1 MSFNKLVIA
10 ALAIATLLVTA
21 GMITYFNNVVDQKDA
36 QIASLESQ
44 IPQLNREISSI
55 ENQISNLSSPNLVA
69 TLTTQEIWKFSQE
82 YPGGSNYTIPYD
94 FVQISGTV
102 TNTGGGTAY
111 NTGLRVIGYDMNGVL
126 ETNVTVPLGSGFF
139 GSDNSTAKYASVS
152 SLTTTLSMGQVVTI
166 KENVV
171 HEGVA
176 YNWTATPFW
185 ANSPATG

>member
-1 MSFNKLVIA
+1 
-10 ALAIATLLVTA
+10 
-21 GMITYFNNVVDQKDA
+21 MITYFNNAVSQKDA

-44 IPQLNREISSI
+44 IPYLNRQISNI
-55 ENQISNLSSPNLVA
+55 ENQISNFTSPNIVS

-82 YPGGSNYTIPYD
+82 YPGGPNYTVPYD

-102 TNTGGGTAY
+102 TNTGGGTAF

-139 GSDNSTAKYASVS
+139 GSDNSTNEYADVS
-152 SLTTTLSMGQVVTI
+152 SLTSTLSSGQIVTI
-166 KENVV
+166 KENVI

-176 YNWTATPFW
+176 YNWTVTPVW